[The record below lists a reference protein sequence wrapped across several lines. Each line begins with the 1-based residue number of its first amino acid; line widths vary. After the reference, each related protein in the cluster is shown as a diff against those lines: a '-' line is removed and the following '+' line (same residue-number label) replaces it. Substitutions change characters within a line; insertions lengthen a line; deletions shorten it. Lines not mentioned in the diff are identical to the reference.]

1 MEQTI
6 DKSTEAP
13 SAARTGGFPSTDW
26 RAALRTPL
34 VLGLGALLLVQLV
47 LALLLGRGGGL
58 APASDTAP
66 LLELDIA
73 AVDEVLI
80 ESGDDAD
87 SDAGDGK
94 GDRVRIARTEDGW
107 VLPDL
112 DGFPAAASRVEQV
125 LDDLDG
131 ISRPLPVATSA
142 DARRRFRVADDA
154 FERRLT
160 LRGGGE
166 EATLIIGDSPG
177 FRRLFA
183 RVDGE
188 EAVYDL
194 RLGLFDLAAEAD
206 GWIDRGRL
214 QFDRGE
220 ITRIGVSGADIDD
233 WALVRAENGW
243 SLEGSDAPID
253 QTSAESLVNAVATVG
268 YSGLLGEGE
277 DAVFDLMARI
287 KLDFENAEGHTLAGL
302 LETPPGGRRDLAL
315 RAVRPLLHL
324 RQGHR
329 RRLAHQPRAGGA
341 RHRRAALRLHRAR
354 QQRRRLRQHQLHL
367 QRAGSDRRGAQV
379 GAGLSGPGAA
389 HRPQPGRR
397 RGAGRGAATA
407 ERWRRW

>member
-13 SAARTGGFPSTDW
+13 SAARTGGFPSADW

-66 LLELDIA
+66 LLDLDIA

-87 SDAGDGK
+87 SDAGDGQ
-94 GDRVRIARTEDGW
+94 GDRVRIARTDDGW

-220 ITRIGVSGADIDD
+220 ITRIGLSGADIDD

-253 QTSAESLVNAVATVG
+253 QTLAESLVNAVATVG

-277 DAVFDLMARI
+277 DAVFDLDAPERVLVIAHDGQERRYRLAPIADSEDYALRRDGEPYVYRI
-287 KLDFENAEGHTLAGL
+287 GPFDAEMLLTPSREEL
-302 LETPPGGRRDLAL
+302 LETGLEEDAEAAAPPVQSAPEPDAE
-315 RAVRPLLHL
+315 
-324 RQGHR
+324 
-329 RRLAHQPRAGGA
+329 
-341 RHRRAALRLHRAR
+341 AA
-354 QQRRRLRQHQLHL
+354 
-367 QRAGSDRRGAQV
+367 S
-379 GAGLSGPGAA
+379 AA
-389 HRPQPGRR
+389 D
-397 RGAGRGAATA
+397 
-407 ERWRRW
+407 